1 MKRRLTYLFSLLL
14 IWLCLLLIGGS
25 SSVTAQSGE
34 PVFQADVSYSFGQ
47 LLTFRLTA
55 DNIAAIETAT
65 LFFQAPEF
73 TSTYISPELV
83 VDETGDAFQLSHLV
97 ELSTVQL
104 APFTTVTYWWQL
116 QTAGGEQIRLPEQSF
131 VYADNQFEW
140 HNLAQGNT
148 IVYWTGEEN
157 NLGQIALDVVAE
169 ARLHLQDF
177 VSAPGELPLSIY
189 IYPTSADLRAALRLT
204 GRDWVGAHAAPELG
218 IVLVT
223 AVNIRTAATDLRQS
237 LPHEMLHFYLYQV
250 LRGNYQNVP
259 VWLNEGLATLVEIT
273 PRPAYEAVL
282 AAAVVNQT
290 TIPLHQLC
298 TTLPAG
304 DEQTLLAYAQSLSL
318 VQYIQTTY
326 GNQNLRD
333 LLAAYADGADC
344 QTGVER
350 VLSLTLA
357 ELNQAWLR
365 DLQPRSLLA
374 QFIGQN
380 GLWLLLLLGGIGL
393 TSLLILKKP

>member
-1 MKRRLTYLFSLLL
+1 L
-14 IWLCLLLIGGS
+14 WLCLPLIES
-25 SSVTAQSGE
+25 SQPLSAQSGE
-34 PVFQADVSYSFGQ
+34 PVFQADVTYSFGQ

-55 DNIAAIETAT
+55 AHITGVETAI

-83 VDETGDAFQLSHLV
+83 VDQLGDGFQLSHPV

-116 QTAGGEQIRLPEQSF
+116 QTAGGEEIRLPEESF

-148 IVYWTGEEN
+148 TVYWTGEEET
-157 NLGQIALDVVAE
+157 LGQIALDVVAE
-169 ARLHLQDF
+169 ARPHLQDF
-177 VSAPGELPLSIY
+177 ISAPEDLLLSIY

-218 IVLVT
+218 VILVT

-237 LPHEMLHFYLYQV
+237 LPHEMLHFYLYQA
-250 LRGNYQNVP
+250 LKGDYQNVP

-273 PRPAYEAVL
+273 PRPAYGAVL
-282 AAAVVNQT
+282 ATAVANQT
-290 TIPLHQLC
+290 TIPLAQLC

-318 VQYIQTTY
+318 LQYIQATY
-326 GNQNLRD
+326 GNQKLRD
-333 LLAAYADGADC
+333 LLTVYADGADC
-344 QTGVER
+344 QSGVER
-350 VLSLTLA
+350 ILSLTLT

-374 QFIGQN
+374 QFLEQH

-393 TSLLILKKP
+393 TTLLILKNPL